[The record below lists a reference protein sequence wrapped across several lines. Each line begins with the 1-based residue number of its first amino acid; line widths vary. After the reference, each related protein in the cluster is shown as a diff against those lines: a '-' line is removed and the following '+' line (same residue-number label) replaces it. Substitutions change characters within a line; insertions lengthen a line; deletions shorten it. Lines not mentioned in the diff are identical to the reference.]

1 MAIQTILSKGLSI
14 GLAAVGPIIGRIVP
28 MSPIVATG
36 LSIGLAT
43 IGPGTV
49 QAVEGYPGTTN
60 FPEGGPYSVMK
71 LVPIIAEKFLVLIKG
86 RYPGG

>member
-1 MAIQTILSKGLSI
+1 MAIQIILSKGLSI
-14 GLAAVGPIIGRIVP
+14 GLAAAGPIIGRIVP

-36 LSIGLAT
+36 LSIALAA
-43 IGPGTV
+43 IGPGT

-71 LVPIIAEKFLVLIKG
+71 LVPIIAEKFLVIVFGEKL
-86 RYPGG
+86 RYP